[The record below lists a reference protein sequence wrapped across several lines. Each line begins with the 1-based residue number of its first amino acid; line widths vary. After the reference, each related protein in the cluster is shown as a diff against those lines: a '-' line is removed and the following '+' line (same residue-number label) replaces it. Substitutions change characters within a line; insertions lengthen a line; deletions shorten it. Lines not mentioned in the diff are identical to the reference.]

1 MDRIKTITKFISKE
15 MRGIEVAPWHSPLAP
30 KRDGYN
36 CISLDIFNTDD
47 LRNRSQN
54 DELVPEE
61 KLSNIEEVDIVGNAT
76 DIAELVDKR
85 GELGTY
91 DYIISSHNFEHLPNP
106 IKFLQ
111 GCGRVLKKNGLIS
124 MAIPDKRGCFDY
136 FRPHSTT
143 ADFIEAF
150 FEDRKMPSLAQQ
162 FAHTSLTAR
171 YNNSIVFMQ
180 NENPSNVRAGRSLA
194 EDFHNWQNRLNQEI
208 PEHLY
213 ADIHCSV
220 FTPAVFYLIISDL
233 RFMRLSNFEVIGIE
247 PTGGAEFF
255 VHMRNMDSDTKIDE
269 ARFFENRQ
277 MLLHAIND
285 EVGSNSSYSYKVMHS
300 YMTVARDL
308 EICKQ
313 SANNNPAKK

>member
-1 MDRIKTITKFISKE
+1 MDRIKTITKFITKE
-15 MRGIEVAPWHSPLAP
+15 MLGIEVAPWHSPLAP
-30 KRDGYN
+30 KRQGYN
-36 CISLDIFNTDD
+36 CISLDIFDTDD

-54 DELVPEE
+54 DELLPDE
-61 KLSNIEEVDIVGNAT
+61 KLANIENVDIVGNAN

-143 ADFIEAF
+143 SDFIEAF
-150 FEDRKMPSLAQQ
+150 FEERKSPTLAQQ
-162 FAHTSLTAR
+162 FAHASLTAR
-171 YNNSIVFMQ
+171 YNGNIVFMQ
-180 NENPSNVRAGRSLA
+180 NENPVNISSSKTLA
-194 EDFHNWQNRLNQEI
+194 ADFKNWLDRRNKEI
-208 PEHLY
+208 PPHLY
-213 ADIHCSV
+213 ADAHCSV
-220 FTPAVFYLIISDL
+220 FTPASFFLIINDL
-233 RFMRLSNFEVIGIE
+233 RFLRLSNFEVIAIE

-255 VHMRNMDSDTKIDE
+255 VHLRNMGDDTKINE
-269 ARFFENRQ
+269 ASFFQSRH

-285 EVGSNSSYSYKVMHS
+285 EIGSNSSHAYKVMQS
-300 YMTVARDL
+300 LMATARQL
-308 EICKQ
+308 EACKQ
-313 SANNNPAKK
+313 SGVNGSKG